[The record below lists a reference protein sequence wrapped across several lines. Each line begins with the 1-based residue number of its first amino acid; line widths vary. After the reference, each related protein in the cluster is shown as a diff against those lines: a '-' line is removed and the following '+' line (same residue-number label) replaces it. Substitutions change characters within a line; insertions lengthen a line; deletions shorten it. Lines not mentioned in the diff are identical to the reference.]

1 MVSGASVDEGLVASS
16 PLATEIHHTGSGP
29 IAASAD
35 EADQDVREERKKE
48 SRENGGWERI
58 GLRLGD
64 GWHVTMTM

>member
-35 EADQDVREERKKE
+35 EADQNARELGKKE
-48 SRENGGWERI
+48 VFFYSCHYNFPTSEI
-58 GLRLGD
+58 
-64 GWHVTMTM
+64 